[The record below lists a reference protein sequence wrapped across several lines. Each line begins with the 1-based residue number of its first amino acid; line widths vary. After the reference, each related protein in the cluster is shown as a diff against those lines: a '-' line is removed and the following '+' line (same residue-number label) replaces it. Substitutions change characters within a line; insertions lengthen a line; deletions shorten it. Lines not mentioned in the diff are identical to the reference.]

1 MKPIEAETA
10 IIGGGQAGV
19 PLARA
24 LAHAGHPVVL
34 FEREHLGGSCV
45 NFGCTPSKAII
56 ASARLAA
63 DVKHGGALGVHAA
76 GVQIDFSA
84 AMERAQRLANE
95 GAEELDRGFAHD
107 QNVRL
112 IKEHARLEGRDG
124 GFVIRAG
131 DALVKA
137 ERVVLDTGNR
147 TARPPI
153 PGLAD
158 VPLITAENWITL
170 RELPPQ
176 LILLGGSYIALEMA
190 QAFQCLGSQVTVVQK
205 ADRLAEREDAD
216 VGDLLRQIL
225 EKDGCRV
232 YLNADVQRV
241 EAAGAGIR
249 VHLPTE
255 ILEGSIS
262 FWPSAVSPTRMI
274 SALIPSASR
283 LTTGV
288 TSRSMT
294 G

>member
-1 MKPIEAETA
+1 
-10 IIGGGQAGV
+10 
-19 PLARA
+19 
-24 LAHAGHPVVL
+24 
-34 FEREHLGGSCV
+34 
-45 NFGCTPSKAII
+45 
-56 ASARLAA
+56 
-63 DVKHGGALGVHAA
+63 
-76 GVQIDFSA
+76 
-84 AMERAQRLANE
+84 MERAQRLANE
-95 GAEELDRGFAHD
+95 GAEELDRSFAHD

-131 DALVKA
+131 DAPVKA
-137 ERVVLDTGNR
+137 ERVVSVPATE

-158 VPLITAENWITL
+158 VPLIAAENWITL
-170 RELPPQ
+170 RELPPR

-190 QAFQCLGSQVTVVQK
+190 QAFQLLESQVTVVQK
-205 ADRLAEREDAD
+205 ADRLAEREDPD

-232 YLNADVQRV
+232 YLNTDVQRV

-249 VHLPTE
+249 VHLPAE
-255 ILEGSIS
+255 IHEGSHS

-283 LTTGV
+283 LTIGNSPGSTGASTDPQFCDHAPWV
-288 TSRSMT
+288 GGQGLEQIPTLFPGCRKERSDHGKVLRT
-294 G
+294 IVGAEAA